1 MHIFFVLESKL
12 VLVRI
17 MKKESHLHG
26 TYQYFVREVG
36 APEVI
41 LVINWRTQVGKK
53 WTKTS
58 RNDITR
64 QQNTILDSQQST
76 ASSRT
81 SLRDGYLI
89 PRRGTSWYYCTL
101 EYHWFLCATAYY
113 IQSIIWI
120 TPPLLLLFLYRTP
133 METEYVNTPNISMF
147 WFRFWETDWYYK
159 PTTKYPEPNFLP
171 AYHIG
176 IS

>member
-58 RNDITR
+58 RNDITW
-64 QQNTILDSQQST
+64 QQNTILNSQQSA

-89 PRRGTSWYYCTL
+89 PRRGTS
-101 EYHWFLCATAYY
+101 
-113 IQSIIWI
+113 
-120 TPPLLLLFLYRTP
+120 
-133 METEYVNTPNISMF
+133 
-147 WFRFWETDWYYK
+147 
-159 PTTKYPEPNFLP
+159 
-171 AYHIG
+171 
-176 IS
+176 